1 MLRCRRCRKGVID
14 SACVAMVEDT
24 MENPA
29 TVCSIWHVNI
39 DTMPEWM
46 LTSVHQAQWTVGK
59 LNCQNCGARLGGFN
73 FINRSE
79 CPCGLDATVHLSKS
93 RVERDIKHYVLIVQ
107 PKRSRPEK
115 DQADLLIQRP
125 HNSEERSE
133 INRTAL
139 DSLQLNCATVNPAQ
153 SKSLMDK
160 SVVDLSRTRGDEPTQ
175 SPVSFPTS
183 QHFETEADASPTA
196 APCLRVSES
205 GRTALD
211 QQLLQ
216 TVEDAQFS
224 AESTAADEERFD
236 SAPFLRRRH
245 VSDSAAEQEEEVVP
259 QASQASNRLSKREK
273 NHLKSLRRKQ
283 RRRERWLHSQLE
295 QVGSVSSSQLDSEEE
310 DREGITCAVCL
321 DVYFSP
327 LSCQPCGHIF
337 CEPCLR
343 TLAKNRPTHTPCPL
357 CRALISHTSSHK
369 ELDQTAK
376 TLFPKVYYTRK
387 QNFQNAPCAKWPLP
401 SFHKHFHAFW
411 GLQRRPAMRRRHWHL
426 AHGGLMLDAMD
437 FNDTR
442 GWLFDIGLVII
453 YVHSVSWIL
462 AFLCLCFI
470 MYYFF
475 F

>member
-153 SKSLMDK
+153 SKSKNTQSFPFSPLYCISHRRRCSLEDDGPFRSSCFCLAGLMDK

-245 VSDSAAEQEEEVVP
+245 VSDSAAEQEEEVVVCCCF
-259 QASQASNRLSKREK
+259 SQS
-273 NHLKSLRRKQ
+273 
-283 RRRERWLHSQLE
+283 
-295 QVGSVSSSQLDSEEE
+295 
-310 DREGITCAVCL
+310 
-321 DVYFSP
+321 
-327 LSCQPCGHIF
+327 
-337 CEPCLR
+337 
-343 TLAKNRPTHTPCPL
+343 
-357 CRALISHTSSHK
+357 
-369 ELDQTAK
+369 
-376 TLFPKVYYTRK
+376 
-387 QNFQNAPCAKWPLP
+387 
-401 SFHKHFHAFW
+401 
-411 GLQRRPAMRRRHWHL
+411 M
-426 AHGGLMLDAMD
+426 
-437 FNDTR
+437 
-442 GWLFDIGLVII
+442 
-453 YVHSVSWIL
+453 
-462 AFLCLCFI
+462 
-470 MYYFF
+470 
-475 F
+475 

>member
-1 MLRCRRCRKGVID
+1 
-14 SACVAMVEDT
+14 
-24 MENPA
+24 
-29 TVCSIWHVNI
+29 
-39 DTMPEWM
+39 
-46 LTSVHQAQWTVGK
+46 
-59 LNCQNCGARLGGFN
+59 
-73 FINRSE
+73 
-79 CPCGLDATVHLSKS
+79 
-93 RVERDIKHYVLIVQ
+93 
-107 PKRSRPEK
+107 
-115 DQADLLIQRP
+115 
-125 HNSEERSE
+125 
-133 INRTAL
+133 
-139 DSLQLNCATVNPAQ
+139 
-153 SKSLMDK
+153 MDK

-411 GLQRRPAMRRRHWHL
+411 GYQRRAATPRRRWHFGY
-426 AHGGLMLDAMD
+426 GGWFFGIA
-437 FNDTR
+437 
-442 GWLFDIGLVII
+442 LVITCF
-453 YVHSVSWIL
+453 HSFNLILNVSSFSWLLEFLSFNWLLEFLSFHWLLEFYSLDLIL
-462 AFLCLCFI
+462 DFLSLCSFLLFTTTGLCLYIPLF
-470 MYYFF
+470 YNFAS
-475 F
+475 